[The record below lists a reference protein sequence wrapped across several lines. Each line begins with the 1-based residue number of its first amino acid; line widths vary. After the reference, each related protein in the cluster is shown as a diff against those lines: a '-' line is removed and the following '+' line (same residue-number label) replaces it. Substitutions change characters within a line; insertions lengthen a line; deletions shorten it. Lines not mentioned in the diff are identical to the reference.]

1 MELAFKGQVLL
12 KLSHILVTE
21 EMSFFLSFIL
31 FFLRDEIRTILLYSK
46 SFPGGSVGK
55 EPACSAG
62 QQCSI
67 PGFGRSPEEGNGNTF
82 QYYCLDNS
90 MDRGA
95 CEPTV
100 HGFINSQTQLSD

>member
-62 QQCSI
+62 QPCSI
-67 PGFGRSPEEGNGNTF
+67 PGFGEGNDNIF
-82 QYYCLDNS
+82 QNSCLENS
-90 MDRGA
+90 TDRGA
-95 CEPTV
+95 WWPTV
-100 HGFINSQTQLSD
+100 LGVVKSQTQLSD

>member
-46 SFPGGSVGK
+46 SFPGGSVCK
-55 EPACSAG
+55 
-62 QQCSI
+62 
-67 PGFGRSPEEGNGNTF
+67 
-82 QYYCLDNS
+82 
-90 MDRGA
+90 
-95 CEPTV
+95 
-100 HGFINSQTQLSD
+100 